1 MGNHRGRSLPDL
13 TQEVSD
19 GALSPSPDLEDGS
32 EVSPEVEQAWRS
44 LHSYTR
50 GPRSCRPQ
58 VSCFL
63 LPFLTCLC
71 WPLGLPLSFR
81 TMTAWFFSRNMFE
94 YGGWGLASPSC
105 VLDPG
110 WGGRDSSLPQ
120 ALSHILNAVT
130 VLKPFGLNSGSI
142 GSSTFWTPTWTALG
156 SPAQHAPSL
165 GSTSGRWLCSAR
177 RGQMAGWVLPLP
189 PLHDGPSG
197 DVPPL

>member
-1 MGNHRGRSLPDL
+1 MGNQRGRSLPDL

-19 GALSPSPDLEDGS
+19 GALSPSPDLGDGS

-44 LHSYTR
+44 SHSYTR

-63 LPFLTCLC
+63 LPFLTCLS

-81 TMTAWFFSRNMFE
+81 TMTPWFFSRNMFE

-130 VLKPFGLNSGSI
+130 VLKPFGLFAELWVHRFVHLLDTYLDSSWFS
-142 GSSTFWTPTWTALG
+142 SSTCSFSGIHIWEMVVFSQAGPDGWLG
-156 SPAQHAPSL
+156 APL
-165 GSTSGRWLCSAR
+165 AASA
-177 RGQMAGWVLPLP
+177 
-189 PLHDGPSG
+189 
-197 DVPPL
+197 